1 MSSNAQKY
9 GQEHWQMLQAYA
21 NGDQCLVAT
30 TVSEVENLK
39 KAVVTSRPK
48 PITGKRWCDKH
59 VLAVSLVG
67 GYRSQVRARCRR
79 RCSVHMPVN

>member
-1 MSSNAQKY
+1 MSSHAQKY

-59 VLAVSLVG
+59 VLAVSLFTCHC
-67 GYRSQVRARCRR
+67 QVRARCRR